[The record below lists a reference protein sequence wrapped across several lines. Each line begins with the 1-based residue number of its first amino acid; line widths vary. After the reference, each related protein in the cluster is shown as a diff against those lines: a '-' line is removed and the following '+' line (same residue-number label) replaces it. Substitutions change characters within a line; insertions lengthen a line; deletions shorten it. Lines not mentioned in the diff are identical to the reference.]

1 MQSYEEIWKDIPNYE
16 GCYQVSNLGRV
27 KSLNYK
33 RTCKEVI
40 LKTGQNSQGY
50 LRVVLRKDGNSITN
64 KVHRL
69 VMLAFIGESDLE
81 VNHINGIKAD
91 NRLEN
96 LEYCSR
102 SENIQHAYDTGL
114 RARGE
119 NHYGSKLTRA
129 CAERI
134 KYGHQGMTQRAIAEI
149 YGIDQSIVSVIR
161 SGKTWKHI

>member
-1 MQSYEEIWKDIPNYE
+1 MQTYEEIWKDIPNYE
-16 GCYQVSNLGRV
+16 GMYQVSNLGRV
-27 KSLNYK
+27 KSLKFGKERVLKPILNGRGYYHINLYK
-33 RTCKEVI
+33 GG
-40 LKTGQNSQGY
+40 KTIINT
-50 LRVVLRKDGNSITN
+50 I
-64 KVHRL
+64 HRL
-69 VMLAFIGESDLE
+69 VMLSFVGESELE
-81 VNHINGIKAD
+81 INHKNGIKSD

-114 RARGE
+114 KAGRKGE
-119 NHYGSKLTRA
+119 NHHNSKLTRA

-149 YGIDQSIVSVIR
+149 YGINQAQVSVIR